1 MPATRSS
8 TCSISAVSM
17 RIASPSTTTTA
28 SRSRRRSST
37 SVPRPST
44 CSAGR
49 SNGAAAICISING
62 TTRSRHTSALR
73 TSAVAIDNWPGGR
86 MNNRLLKSAMYIAMG
101 MSLAA
106 ALPATVAHAASDG
119 SLLGRL
125 TDADNKPLAD
135 AEVTVRNPET
145 GFSRTVKADADGSY
159 RFPYL
164 PVGKYVIEAT
174 KGGTT
179 LGKLAEVN
187 IGLGSATTANITVA
201 MTTLEEIQVL
211 GTRIV
216 TAVDVKSTESAMNV
230 TREELE
236 RLPVERD
243 LLSVAMLAPGLTR
256 GDSSMCVAGNCG
268 VSFGGSSIA
277 ENTVYINGLNVTD
290 FYNRV
295 GSSTVPYSFYKEFQ
309 VKTGGY
315 SVEFGRTTG
324 GVINAVTRSGSNEF
338 EYGTEVVWE
347 PSWAQSAAT
356 DRFTRTGA
364 PFIIGQYDEYDRTNA
379 TVYASGPI
387 LKDKLFFFALY
398 EARDYN
404 PVNTDDAGASFF
416 DEQNDDAFWGAKIDW
431 QINDRNLLE
440 LLGFADENQAVKE

>member
-1 MPATRSS
+1 
-8 TCSISAVSM
+8 M
-17 RIASPSTTTTA
+17 RIASLSTMTTA
-28 SRSRRRSST
+28 SHSRRRSSI

-49 SNGAAAICISING
+49 SNGAAAICISTSG
-62 TTRSRHTSALR
+62 TTRSRHTSALK
-73 TSAVAIDNWPGGR
+73 TSALAIDNWPGGR

-106 ALPATVAHAASDG
+106 ALPATVAHAASGDG
-119 SLLGRL
+119 SLVGRL
-125 TDADNKPLAD
+125 TDASNKPVTEASI
-135 AEVTVRNPET
+135 TVRNPET
-145 GFSRTVKADADGSY
+145 GFTRTVKPDASGYY
-159 RFPYL
+159 RFPFL
-164 PVGKYVIEAT
+164 PVGKYQVDAT
-174 KGGTT
+174 RDGAV
-179 LGKLAEVN
+179 LGKLAEVTVA
-187 IGLGSATTANITVA
+187 LGTATTANVTVGA
-201 MTTLEEIQVL
+201 ITLEEIQVL

-216 TAVDVKSTESAMNV
+216 TAVDVKSTESATNV

-243 LLSVAMLAPGLTR
+243 ILSVALLAPGLNK
-256 GDSSMCVAGNCG
+256 GDDDLCLSGICG
-268 VSFGGSSIA
+268 VSFGGSSVA
-277 ENTVYINGLNVTD
+277 ENSVYINGLNVTD

-295 GSSTVPYSFYKEFQ
+295 GASSVPYAFYKEFQ
-309 VKTGGY
+309 VKSGGY

-324 GVINAVTRSGSNEF
+324 GVINAVTRSGTNEF
-338 EYGTEVVWE
+338 EYGTEVTWE
-347 PSWAQSAAT
+347 PSSLQSSKKDHF
-356 DRFTRTGA
+356 DRSGA
-364 PFIIGQYDEYDRTNA
+364 PQGIGSHDEYDQTTA

>member
-1 MPATRSS
+1 
-8 TCSISAVSM
+8 
-17 RIASPSTTTTA
+17 
-28 SRSRRRSST
+28 
-37 SVPRPST
+37 
-44 CSAGR
+44 
-49 SNGAAAICISING
+49 
-62 TTRSRHTSALR
+62 
-73 TSAVAIDNWPGGR
+73 
-86 MNNRLLKSAMYIAMG
+86 MNNRLLKGAMYVAMG

-106 ALPATVAHAASDG
+106 ALPATVALAASDG
-119 SLLGRL
+119 SLVGRL

-174 KGGTT
+174 RGGAT
-179 LGKLAEVN
+179 LGKLAEVSV
-187 IGLGSATTANITVA
+187 GLGAATTANVTVA

-230 TREELE
+230 TREDLE

-324 GVINAVTRSGSNEF
+324 GVINAVTRSGTNEF
-338 EYGTEVVWE
+338 DFGTEIVWE
-347 PSWAQSAAT
+347 PSFLQSAKT
-356 DRFTRTGA
+356 DRYNRDGTPR
-364 PFIIGQYDEYDRTNA
+364 IIGRHDEYDRTNA
-379 TVYASGPI
+379 TAYASGPI
-387 LKDKLFFFALY
+387 IKDRLF
-398 EARDYN
+398 
-404 PVNTDDAGASFF
+404 
-416 DEQNDDAFWGAKIDW
+416 
-431 QINDRNLLE
+431 
-440 LLGFADENQAVKE
+440 